1 MLKCPECNAEY
12 QFATGL
18 GRHRQTAHG
27 IAGAKA
33 TISKRYNKKKKK
45 AKVTI
50 QKNAKPV
57 KTSHNP
63 RKENRQT
70 ISNEEATVLITVGKF
85 TAICEAIA
93 NSHNIPTKQF
103 TERCA
108 TVFYASQ
115 VRR

>member
-1 MLKCPECNAEY
+1 MLKCPECGKKY
-12 QFATGL
+12 TKATGL
-18 GRHRQTAHG
+18 GSHRRSAHG
-27 IAGAKA
+27 IKGQ
-33 TISKRYNKKKKK
+33 SKSTTYERNKKKTRKYMRRN
-45 AKVTI
+45 V
-50 QKNAKPV
+50 KPV

-115 VRR
+115 VR